1 MKICKFHWL
10 CVRNP
15 ASRLLQIDRKFEKWQ
30 LLQFSDMT
38 SSSIFLT
45 LFCLSCQV
53 CQWSWSSMSKFH
65 VNIITGSGVM
75 TIFFYKGLTRNPEIG
90 NIPAWVLPNIWRLGQ
105 IRNTEFGSVVS
116 EVSAFFRVSQKCPV
130 LVPFFIGYYGYC
142 FIKIVNS
149 IIFY

>member
-1 MKICKFHWL
+1 MKICQFHWL

-75 TIFFYKGLTRNPEIG
+75 TIFFYKGLTRNLEIR
-90 NIPAWVLPNIWRLGQ
+90 NTSVLVLPNTCRLRQ
-105 IRNTEFGSVVS
+105 VRNTKFGNVS
-116 EVSAFFRVSQKCPV
+116 NLNVSNKMLLNATKCQ
-130 LVPFFIGYYGYC
+130 GYIFYC
-142 FIKIVNS
+142 F
-149 IIFY
+149 